1 MAVKYRSVIVLA
13 AIVTYECFVVKMA
26 VESRRQMSLR
36 QKITIFQGGC
46 GFRLSEAERK
56 SI

>member
-26 VESRRQMSLR
+26 VESRSQMSLR
-36 QKITIFQGGC
+36 REITIFQGGC
-46 GFRLSEAERK
+46 GFRLSEAGRK